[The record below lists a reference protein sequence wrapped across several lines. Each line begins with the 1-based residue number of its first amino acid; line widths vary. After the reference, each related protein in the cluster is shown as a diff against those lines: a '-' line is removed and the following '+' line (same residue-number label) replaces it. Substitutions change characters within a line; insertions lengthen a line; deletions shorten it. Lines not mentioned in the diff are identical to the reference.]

1 MKKPILTG
9 LLVLTMAAALTT
21 PGNQPPLQ
29 VNAAAS
35 EEGSDIQINLIG
47 QPFRGDRN
55 PLLVEGVTLV
65 PLRNIAEALGAE
77 VKWNDATQSVLLR
90 KDSSEIVLTLGS
102 ADAVKNGQ
110 PFRLE
115 AAPRLIG
122 DITMVPLRFIGESF
136 DTLVTW
142 NDATRTVSIDPL
154 QALPAVGSYDNLK
167 ALLEKTQSMYGSTSD
182 LRVMVRED
190 SGTAL
195 MKKSE
200 TSNSVSQSDSVT
212 AAPAPP
218 AEAKAKQSGS
228 GEYSQT
234 NTQVEGV
241 DESDVVKTDG
251 TYMYQ
256 VNRGRVIITKAFPSN
271 EMRIESVVDFEGQSF
286 RPSELYV
293 DDKHMIVIGTTNR
306 NVTNPSAEPMPAPVE
321 APGGVMIKI
330 APGYPSPS
338 VTKAV
343 VYDISDKSAP
353 KKQREL
359 ELDGNYVSSR
369 KIGDAVYLIT
379 NKNARYSF
387 LAKPASG
394 AATEDE
400 AKKSAPAYRDT
411 AVSDEWKAID
421 YSEIRYFPD
430 SPEANYML
438 IGGFNLSRPGQP
450 MDVSA
455 YLGSGQNIFASEH
468 NLYAAVSKT
477 EPIRIMPAEAQHDSA
492 APATPGPDARIQGWV
507 EPPAYE
513 RKTVVYKFRLEQG
526 KTKFVT
532 QGDVPGT
539 ILNQFSMD
547 EHNGIFRIATT
558 KGDMWRTDENTSKN
572 NLYTLDEALKPL
584 GKIEDIAPGERIY
597 SARFMGNRAYMVTF
611 KNTDPL
617 FAIDLT
623 NPASPYILGALKIPG
638 FSDYLHPYDENH
650 LIGFG
655 KETVEVPVKGVK
667 NPNPATMVYVQGMKL
682 SLFDVTDVSNPVEK
696 HKEVIGSRGTDS
708 ELLRNH
714 KALLFSKE
722 NKLLAFP
729 VTVYESTDS
738 ASDSFTTGSGKF
750 TFQGAYVYRLDLAT
764 GFDRKASITHIGE
777 EEKKKAGDGWYGS
790 DRNVERILYIGDT
803 LYTLS
808 KGMIKAND
816 LLTFKEKESLILP

>member
-9 LLVLTMAAALTT
+9 LLVVAMAAALTP

-29 VNAAAS
+29 VHAAAS
-35 EEGSDIQINLIG
+35 EEGSDIQIRLNG

-77 VKWNDATQSVLLR
+77 VKWDETTQSVLLR
-90 KDSSEIVLTLGS
+90 KDSSEIILTLGS

-110 PFRLE
+110 PIRLE
-115 AAPRLIG
+115 AAPRLSG

-154 QALPAVGSYDNLK
+154 QALPTVGSYDNLK
-167 ALLEKTQSMYGSTSD
+167 ALLEKTQVVSGSTSD
-182 LRVMVRED
+182 LRLFREKSSTAVME
-190 SGTAL
+190 
-195 MKKSE
+195 KSE
-200 TSNSVSQSDSVT
+200 TSNAISQSDSVA
-212 AAPAPP
+212 AAPAAPV
-218 AEAKAKQSGS
+218 EAKAKQSES

-241 DESDVVKTDG
+241 DEADVVKTDG

-271 EMRIESVVDFEGQSF
+271 EMKLESMVDFDGQSF

-306 NVTNPSAEPMPAPVE
+306 NVNNLAAEPMPAPVE

-330 APGYPSPS
+330 APVLPSSS

-343 VYDISDKSAP
+343 VYDITDKSAP

-387 LAKPASG
+387 IAKSPSG

-400 AKKSAPAYRDT
+400 AKKHAPSYRDT

-421 YSEIRYFPD
+421 YGEIRYFPD

-438 IGGFNLSRPGQP
+438 IGGFNLSRPGQA

-455 YLGSGQNIFASEH
+455 YLGSGQNVFASEN

-477 EPIRIMPAEAQHDSA
+477 EPIRIMPAETRHDSA

-532 QGDVPGT
+532 QGDVPGAV
-539 ILNQFSMD
+539 LNQFSMD

-558 KGDMWRTDENTSKN
+558 TGDMWRTDENTSKN

-584 GKIEDIAPGERIY
+584 GKIEGIAPGERIY
-597 SARFMGNRAYMVTF
+597 SVRFMGNRAYMVTF

-617 FAIDLT
+617 FALDLT
-623 NPASPYILGALKIPG
+623 NPANPTVLGALKIPG

-714 KALLFSKE
+714 KALLYSKE
-722 NKLLAFP
+722 NNLLAFP

-738 ASDSFTTGSGKF
+738 ATDGFTTGSGKF
-750 TFQGAYVYRLDLAT
+750 SFQGAYVYRLDLQS
-764 GFDRKASITHIGE
+764 GFDRKASITHISE
-777 EEKKKAGDGWYGS
+777 EEKKKAGNGWYGS

-816 LLTFKEKESLILP
+816 LSTFVEKDSLTLP